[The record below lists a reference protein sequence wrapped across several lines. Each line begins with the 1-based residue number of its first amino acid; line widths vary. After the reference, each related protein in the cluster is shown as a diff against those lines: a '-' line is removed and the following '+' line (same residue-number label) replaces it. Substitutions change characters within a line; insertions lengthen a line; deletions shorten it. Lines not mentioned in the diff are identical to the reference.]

1 VRQDA
6 ISAGGRT
13 IRLWLRKRVFAVRV
27 AECFLFVALATCIIR
42 FAPEANHLIW
52 VANGVLLAYLL
63 LAPRRHWPAYM
74 IAAAAAQATCIL
86 LAVSQWRM
94 SLLLT
99 ALNLLE
105 ALISALLLRGRRRD
119 FPQFT
124 RWGYLVRFIAFA
136 AVAGPLVVGLL
147 YILLMAVWL
156 HSGSIALLPQWM
168 AADGIGAL
176 VVTPA
181 CVAIFRNRLNH
192 ALNSKFDLLYLF
204 LLILGT
210 WFVFSRSSVPL
221 AFLLYPLLL
230 LVLLRLGLGWASSG
244 ALMMAGISSWFTMRG
259 EGPFATFHSLTP
271 FEPSATL
278 QIFIAGGMFMIYAV
292 STVLESQKTTE
303 QQFRKIASLHALVT
317 EYSRDAIIL
326 TNFDS
331 RRTYASAAV
340 ERLAGWT
347 QEEFARQ
354 SSLELLHPDDRSLV
368 ENVVRKLRLGVEGAV
383 IECRARKRNGNYIW
397 VEASLRSVCDPDSRS
412 PSGLLYIVRDISE
425 RKQAEKRLQDAY
437 HALESLAITDGL
449 TGLANRRRFDN
460 CLPNEWRR
468 AMRSQAP
475 LSLLLIDVDWFKSY
489 NDRYGHLRG
498 DSCLKQIAEAAQDVV
513 MRPGDMVARFGG
525 EEFAVILPVTELEGA
540 MLVAED
546 ICENLRARRL
556 AHPDNPSG
564 NVSISVGCATL
575 LPQLGC
581 HASALIEL
589 ADKSLYCAKR
599 GGRNR
604 VCGAPDLPSARQRE
618 AAVSPDPISRLSA

>member
-1 VRQDA
+1 MRLDA
-6 ISAGGRT
+6 ISMGGRALQ
-13 IRLWLRKRVFAVRV
+13 LWLRKRVFAVRV
-27 AECFLFVALATCIIR
+27 AECFLFIALATCIVL
-42 FAPEANHLIW
+42 FAPPANQLIW

-74 IAAAAAQATCIL
+74 VAAGAAQAICIL

-105 ALISALLLRGRRRD
+105 ALISGLLLRGRRRD

-124 RWGYLVRFIAFA
+124 RWGYLVRFLAFA
-136 AVAGPLVVGLL
+136 VVTGPLITGLL
-147 YILLMAVWL
+147 YILVMAAWL
-156 HSGSIALLPQWM
+156 HSGSFALLPQWM
-168 AADGIGAL
+168 AADGIGTL
-176 VVTPA
+176 IVTPA
-181 CVAIFRNRLNH
+181 CVAIFRNRLH
-192 ALNSKFDLLYLF
+192 NSLHRKSDLIYPG
-204 LLILGT
+204 LLLLGT
-210 WFVFSRSSVPL
+210 WLIFSRSSVPL

-259 EGPFATFHSLTP
+259 EGPFAAFHSLIS
-271 FEPSATL
+271 FEPSAAL

-292 STVLESQKTTE
+292 STVLESRKTTE
-303 QQFRKIASLHALVT
+303 HQFRKIASLHALVT

-331 RRTYASAAV
+331 RRTYASAAIQ
-340 ERLAGWT
+340 RLTGWT

-354 SSLELLHPDDRSLV
+354 SSLELLHPDDRTLV
-368 ENVVRKLRLGVEGAV
+368 ENVVQKLRSGVEGAV
-383 IECRARKRNGNYIW
+383 IECRARKHDGNYIW
-397 VEASLRSVCDPDSRS
+397 VEASLRSVCDPDSKS

-425 RKQAEKRLQDAY
+425 RKQAEKRLQEAY

-460 CLPNEWRR
+460 CLTNEWRR

-475 LSLLLIDVDWFKSY
+475 LSMLLIDVDWFKSY

-546 ICENLRARRL
+546 IRENLCARKL
-556 AHPDNPSG
+556 AHADNPTG

-589 ADKSLYCAKR
+589 ADEALYCAKR

-604 VCGAPDLPSARQRE
+604 VCCVPEIPSRIQAEATIVPAP
-618 AAVSPDPISRLSA
+618 VSRLSA

>member
-1 VRQDA
+1 MRQDA
-6 ISAGGRT
+6 ISIGGRA
-13 IRLWLRKRVFAVRV
+13 IRLWLRKRVFVVRV
-27 AECFLFVALATCIIR
+27 AECFLFMALATCIVL
-42 FAPEANHLIW
+42 FAPPANQLVW

-63 LAPRRHWPAYM
+63 LAPRRHWPAYL
-74 IAAAAAQATCIL
+74 IAAAAAQAACIP

-105 ALISALLLRGRRRD
+105 ALISAVLLRGRRRD
-119 FPQFT
+119 FPHFT
-124 RWGYLVRFIAFA
+124 RPGYLLRFILFGV
-136 AVAGPLVVGLL
+136 VAGPLVTGLL
-147 YILLMAVWL
+147 YIFFMAVWL
-156 HSGSIALLPQWM
+156 HSGSMALLPQWM

-176 VVTPA
+176 IVTPA
-181 CVAIFRNRLNH
+181 CVAIFRNRFNH
-192 ALNSKFDLLYLF
+192 AFNSRFDLLYL
-204 LLILGT
+204 LLLVLGT

-271 FEPSATL
+271 LEPSATL
-278 QIFIAGGMFMIYAV
+278 QIFIAGGMFMIYAA
-292 STVLESQKTTE
+292 STVLESQRVTE
-303 QQFRKIASLHALVT
+303 QRFRKIASLHALVT

-326 TNFDS
+326 TSFDS
-331 RRTYASAAV
+331 RRTYVSAAV

-347 QEEFARQ
+347 PEEFARQ

-368 ENVVRKLRLGVEGAV
+368 ENVVQKLRRGVEGAV
-383 IECRARKRNGNYIW
+383 IECRARKRDGNYIW
-397 VEASLRSVCDPDSRS
+397 VEASLRSVCDPDSIS

-425 RKQAEKRLQDAY
+425 RKQAEKRLQEAY

-460 CLPNEWRR
+460 CLTNEWRR

-540 MLVAED
+540 MQVAED
-546 ICENLRARRL
+546 ICENLRARKL
-556 AHPDNPSG
+556 SHADNTSG
-564 NVSISVGCATL
+564 LVSISVGCATL

-589 ADKSLYCAKR
+589 ADQALYCAKR
-599 GGRNR
+599 GGRDR
-604 VCGAPDLPSARQRE
+604 VHGVPRTASLNQPEPTDC
-618 AAVSPDPISRLSA
+618 PDPISRLSA